1 MNETSRSRVFL
12 VEDHPLTLYGLE
24 RYLEDRYELTGSASD
39 APAAI
44 EMILER
50 RPDLVLLDVQFP
62 GGGGP
67 AVIEAVKPRA
77 PDIKFLAFTVS
88 TSAEDVVKLFK
99 AGVDGYVVKTTE
111 GFELEKQIEKVLTGG
126 RPVSRYVAGHLLKID
141 EVASTHSE
149 IESLT
154 PREREVVTLIARG
167 FKYREVAEELSI
179 SQKTLETH
187 MKHVFDK
194 LGVASR
200 SEITRLAFETGFVQ
214 PGDFI

>member
-1 MNETSRSRVFL
+1 MSDRPHAKIFL
-12 VEDHPLTLYGLE
+12 VEDHPLTLFGLQK
-24 RYLEDRYELTGSASD
+24 YLEDRYVLVGSASE
-39 APAAI
+39 ASAATQL
-44 EMILER
+44 ILER

-62 GGGGP
+62 GGGGA
-67 AVIEAVKPRA
+67 AVIEGVKAVA

-88 TSAEDVVKLFK
+88 TSARDVVRLFK

-111 GFELEKQIEKVLTGG
+111 GFELEEQIDEVLSGG

-141 EVASTHSE
+141 EFVGAHPE
-149 IESLT
+149 LESLT

-167 FKYREVAEELSI
+167 FKYREAAEELGM

-200 SEITRLAFETGFVQ
+200 SEVTHLAFETGFVQ
-214 PGDFI
+214 PGDFV